1 MMERQLLYI
10 SFDFQMK
17 YDEGVIMGDLRCD
30 WTYDTYKHMGFTVS
44 TSHIYLSGATTI
56 AQIDRDEKW

>member
-1 MMERQLLYI
+1 ME
-10 SFDFQMK
+10 

-30 WTYDTYKHMGFTVS
+30 WTYDTYKRMGFTVG

-56 AQIDRDEKW
+56 A